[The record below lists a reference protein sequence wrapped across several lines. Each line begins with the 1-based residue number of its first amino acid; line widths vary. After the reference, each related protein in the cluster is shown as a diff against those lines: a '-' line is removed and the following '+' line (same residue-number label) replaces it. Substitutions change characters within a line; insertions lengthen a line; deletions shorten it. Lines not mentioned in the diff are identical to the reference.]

1 MKIQTIR
8 NVAGE
13 VLFEGCFETMKA
25 CVEMAVEAGVC
36 LDGAQIPGANL
47 TNASLDGARLRG
59 ARLYNANLTGANLSE
74 AQMDGTDF
82 TNATLLGACLCR
94 SSLRG
99 CNFDAAS
106 FDGTDI
112 TGSDIGGSQFS
123 TPSALLL
130 NFIDTADMSGCY
142 FSVSTTRACLMT
154 RPPVVIHGLPFP
166 VVFMDDMVKIGPVLR
181 SRRELLALTN
191 DNCPP
196 APERFEDGHLHAFIH
211 RYRDILQ
218 GLARNLR
225 PENVDINSIKLYK

>member
-8 NVAGE
+8 NVTGE
-13 VLFEGCFETMKA
+13 VLFEGCFETMRD
-25 CVEMAVEAGVC
+25 CMEMAVSTGTC
-36 LDGAQIPGANL
+36 LDNARLSGKNL

-59 ARLYNANLTGANLSE
+59 ARLDNANLTGANLSE
-74 AQMDGTDF
+74 SQLDGADF
-82 TNATLLGACLCR
+82 TNATLQGACLCR

-99 CNFDAAS
+99 CNFDGAQ

-112 TGSDIGGSQFS
+112 TGGNISGSHFS
-123 TPSALLL
+123 NPSALLL
-130 NFIDTADMSGCY
+130 NFIDAADMSGCY
-142 FSVSTTRACLMT
+142 FSVSATGACMMS

-166 VVFMDDMVKIGPVLR
+166 VVFMDEMVKIGPVLR

-218 GLARNLR
+218 GLARSLG
-225 PENVDINSIKLYK
+225 PGNVDINSIKLYK